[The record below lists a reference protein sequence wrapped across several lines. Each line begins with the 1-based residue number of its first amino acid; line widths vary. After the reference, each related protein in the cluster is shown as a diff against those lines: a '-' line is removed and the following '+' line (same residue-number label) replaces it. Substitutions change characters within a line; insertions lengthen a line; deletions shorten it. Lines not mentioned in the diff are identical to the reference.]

1 MKNRMFILATLF
13 LVSCG
18 TPVLKTVYTSPAPVS
33 GYKKILVIAIMPEG
47 GSSHERE
54 MENSVIR
61 SLAEKGLEGIS
72 YADAISIYDTCQPC
86 LDAFYF
92 SLEEKN
98 IDGILTISKLASSSS
113 AAPTDWKA
121 VAAAPFYLDY
131 IWKYKSRQQAAEE
144 AGSQKY
150 VWESILF
157 DLHGLETNTVMQSK
171 YSAALHQKKKIELI
185 LQEITSQVVKH
196 ITSSAAPKEKPK
208 QAF

>member
-1 MKNRMFILATLF
+1 MKNIVFILATLF

-18 TPVLKTVYTSPAPVS
+18 APVLKTVYTNPASLPA
-33 GYKKILVIAIMPEG
+33 YKKILVIAIMPEG

-98 IDGILTISKLASSSS
+98 IDGILTISKLALFP
-113 AAPTDWKA
+113 AVAPTDWKA

-131 IWKYKSRQQAAEE
+131 IWKYKVRQQTAVEP
-144 AGSQKY
+144 GSQKY
-150 VWESILF
+150 IWESILF
-157 DLHGLETNTVMQSK
+157 DLHGLETNTVLQSK
-171 YSAALHQKKKIELI
+171 YAATSFQKRKVELI
-185 LQEITSQVVKH
+185 LQEITDHTVKH
-196 ITSSAAPKEKPK
+196 IASNAAPKEKPK